1 MSPGDLR
8 AVSRS
13 AARAFAETLSRTG
26 TLWPAS
32 SGGHWQAALRRAAWP
47 IHRRLG
53 RFGPLAV
60 LVLALALAAAAWH
73 ALRRPAIDASI
84 QKLEQ
89 QARELRQLRPRLD
102 AATAQ
107 QTLRAL
113 PPMRQHPADL
123 RTVFEVAEAHRIDLA
138 SGEYQLRSLAESAL
152 VTVSATFPLTAG
164 YPEVKAFTRSLLE
177 RLPHVALDDLRLER
191 SHIGS
196 RELQVRVRMSFHYQR
211 AEP

>member
-1 MSPGDLR
+1 MSLTLLR
-8 AVSRS
+8 D
-13 AARAFAETLSRTG
+13 AARALPHTLARGEWRAT
-26 TLWPAS
+26 
-32 SGGHWQAALRRAAWP
+32 LRRAAWP
-47 IHRRLG
+47 LHRRLG
-53 RFGPLAV
+53 RFGPAAV
-60 LVLALALAAAAWH
+60 LVLALAMAFAAWH
-73 ALRRPAIDASI
+73 AMRRPAIDASI
-84 QKLEQ
+84 LKLEQ
-89 QARELRQLRPRLD
+89 QARELQQLRPRLD

-123 RTVFEVAEAHRIDLA
+123 RAVFEVADLHRVELA
-138 SGEYQLRSLAESAL
+138 NGEYQLRALAESSW

-164 YPEVKAFTRSLLE
+164 YPEVKAFTRSVLE

-196 RELQVRVRMSFHYQR
+196 RELQVRVRLSFHYQR

>member
-1 MSPGDLR
+1 MSLADLR
-8 AVSRS
+8 TASRGL
-13 AARAFAETLSRTG
+13 AATFA
-26 TLWPAS
+26 
-32 SGGHWQAALRRAAWP
+32 SGRWQAALRRASWP
-47 IHRRLG
+47 LHRRLG

-60 LVLALALAAAAWH
+60 LVLALALAGAAWH
-73 ALRRPAIDASI
+73 AMRRPAIDASI
-84 QKLEQ
+84 QKLEL

-102 AATAQ
+102 PATAL

-123 RTVFEVAEAHRIDLA
+123 RTVFEVADAHRIDLA
-138 SGEYQLRSLAESAL
+138 SGEYQMRSLSESSL
-152 VTVSATFPLTAG
+152 VTVSATFPLSAG

-196 RELQVRVRMSFHYQR
+196 RELQVRVRLTFHYQR
-211 AEP
+211 GEP

>member
-1 MSPGDLR
+1 MS
-8 AVSRS
+8 SRLNS
-13 AARAFAETLSRTG
+13 PLNARLQALVRTE
-26 TLWPAS
+26 WP
-32 SGGHWQAALRRAAWP
+32 AALRHALWP
-47 IHRRLG
+47 LRRRLG

-60 LVLALALAAAAWH
+60 AVLALALAAAAWH

-84 QKLEQ
+84 HQLEQ
-89 QARELRQLRPRLD
+89 QARELRQLRPRLNTT
-102 AATAQ
+102 TAL

-123 RTVFEVAEAHRIDLA
+123 RAVFEVADAHRIELA
-138 SGEYQLRSLAESAL
+138 SGEYHLRSLAESSL

-177 RLPHVALDDLRLER
+177 RLPHVVLDDLRLER
-191 SHIGS
+191 SHIGT
-196 RELQVRVRMSFHYQR
+196 RELQVRVRLSFHYQR

>member
-1 MSPGDLR
+1 MNLASLR
-8 AVSRS
+8 S
-13 AARAFAETLSRTG
+13 LSR
-26 TLWPAS
+26 ADIQS
-32 SGGHWQAALRRAAWP
+32 ALRRAQWP
-47 IHRRLG
+47 LHRRLG
-53 RFGPLAV
+53 RWGPLAA
-60 LVLALALAAAAWH
+60 LILALALAGAAWH
-73 ALRRPAIDASI
+73 SLRRPAIGASI

-102 AATAQ
+102 HATAL

-113 PPMRQHPADL
+113 PPMRQHPGDL
-123 RTVFEVAEAHRIDLA
+123 RAVFEVADAHRIELA
-138 SGEYQLRSLAESAL
+138 SGEYQLRSLPESSL

-177 RLPHVALDDLRLER
+177 RLPHVALDDLHLER

-196 RELQVRVRMSFHYQR
+196 RDLQVRVRLSFHYQR